1 MELFV
6 IGFPLT
12 LTDAGLR
19 KIFEVY
25 GEVESAS
32 VIIDRAT
39 GISRGFGFVNI
50 ADEKEAKKV
59 MTRLNG
65 ETIEGCRLTVKEA
78 RPMKK
83 AAPYIVPRKWQE
95 KAAHEGQM

>member
-6 IGFPLT
+6 IGFSLT
-12 LTDAGLR
+12 LTDSGLR

-25 GEVESAS
+25 GTVESAS
-32 VIIDRAT
+32 VIIDRST
-39 GISRGFGFVNI
+39 GISRGFGFVKI
-50 ADEKEAKKV
+50 SDAKEAKKI

-65 ETIEGCRLTVKEA
+65 ERIEGCRLTVKEA

-83 AAPYIVPRKWQE
+83 ATPYIVPRKWQE
-95 KAAHEGQM
+95 KTAHEGQL